1 MTLPLALFFTLFIT
15 TASTFTQGFV
25 IPQQQQATQTMMK
38 SRSQPLKATNTS
50 LFGYAPRQLELTSS
64 KPVLSKVANPSLAIG
79 FFGHSGLLLLSILLV
94 RFMYKLFSL
103 APEGEQ
109 KTAGILNRCPWP
121 FVIFHD
127 PKQFFKDSPTWMCVT
142 WVALWRMTKLAA
154 ARKA

>member
-1 MTLPLALFFTLFIT
+1 MRLPLALFLTLFVTIACT
-15 TASTFTQGFV
+15 CTQSFV
-25 IPQQQQATQTMMK
+25 IPQQQQAMQAIMK
-38 SRSQPLKATNTS
+38 TTPQPLQETNTS
-50 LFGYAPRQLELTSS
+50 LFGSAPRQLELTSS

-94 RFMYKLFSL
+94 RFVYKIFFP

-109 KTAGILNRCPWP
+109 PAGILNRCPWP

-142 WVALWRMTKLAA
+142 WVVLWRMTKLVT